1 MKDIIKIGA
10 EAVLYKKDSQ
20 TLIKERVK
28 KSYRLSD
35 LDETLRKR
43 RTRREAKV
51 LQKTSANVP
60 NVSLVDDKTMLIEME
75 FINGDV
81 VRDVLDASP
90 NQKKICTMIGEQI
103 ATIHNE
109 HIIHGDL
116 TTSNMMLQGEKLILI
131 DFGLAFFSHK
141 VEDKA
146 VDLRLLKQALESK
159 HYKHAEVLIEDVL
172 ASYLKKSDDGDEVL
186 KRLEKVENRG
196 RYKRK
201 GKGS

>member
-10 EAVLYKKDSQ
+10 EAVLYKKNSQ
-20 TLIKERVK
+20 TLVKERVK

-51 LQKTSANVP
+51 LQKTNANVP

-116 TTSNMMLQGEKLILI
+116 TTSNMMLQGEKLVLI

>member
-116 TTSNMMLQGEKLILI
+116 TTSNMMLQGEKLVLI

-159 HYKHAEVLIEDVL
+159 HYKHAEVLIEDIL

>member
-10 EAVLYKKDSQ
+10 EAVLYKKNSQ
-20 TLIKERVK
+20 TLVKERVK

-51 LQKTSANVP
+51 LQKTNANVP

>member
-10 EAVLYKKDSQ
+10 EAVLYKKNSQ
-20 TLIKERVK
+20 TLVKERVK

-51 LQKTSANVP
+51 LQKTNANVP

-116 TTSNMMLQGEKLILI
+116 TTSNMMLQGEKLVLI

-159 HYKHAEVLIEDVL
+159 HYKHAEVLIEDIL

>member
-1 MKDIIKIGA
+1 
-10 EAVLYKKDSQ
+10 
-20 TLIKERVK
+20 
-28 KSYRLSD
+28 
-35 LDETLRKR
+35 
-43 RTRREAKV
+43 
-51 LQKTSANVP
+51 
-60 NVSLVDDKTMLIEME
+60 ME

-116 TTSNMMLQGEKLILI
+116 TTSNMMLQGEKLVLI

-159 HYKHAEVLIEDVL
+159 HYKHAEVLIEDIL